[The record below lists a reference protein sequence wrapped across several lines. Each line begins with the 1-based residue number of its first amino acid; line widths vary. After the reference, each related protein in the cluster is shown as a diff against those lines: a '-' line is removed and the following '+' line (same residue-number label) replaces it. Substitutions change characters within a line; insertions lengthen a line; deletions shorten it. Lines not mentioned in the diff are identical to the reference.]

1 MKEIIKSMLQ
11 LEKMAFEEIQFNRD
25 TSASVQDMD
34 YDMDF
39 TRDVGTVE
47 DGNHFVVRLTANL
60 RSKIPDVIKV
70 KITLTG
76 YFTCFCDD
84 EHLKEKLINY
94 NSVAILFPYIRSQ
107 ISLITAQPDL
117 SPVVLPPVNIAAMFE
132 DTEKKQINNG
142 DGEGNK

>member
-1 MKEIIKSMLQ
+1 MKEKAKSMLQ
-11 LEKMAFEEIQFNRD
+11 LEKMAFEEIQFKRD
-25 TSASVQDMD
+25 TSASARDMD

-39 TRDVGTVE
+39 TRDVGTAE
-47 DGNHFVVRLTANL
+47 DGNHFIVRLTANL

-84 EHLKEKLINY
+84 ERLKEKLINY

-117 SPVVLPPVNIAAMFE
+117 TPVVLPPVNIVAMFE
-132 DTEKKQINNG
+132 ETEAKESDNEK
-142 DGEGNK
+142 